1 MKNRVCVSVK
11 PMADLE
17 RTDIPF
23 GVYESDMAE
32 TVEPL
37 KAADGK
43 KESLFT
49 VQGAVV
55 RMLDLNED
63 ELWRDEWQGKT
74 FFRFEGLSGALEA
87 ELMRFVDSGY
97 YCYTFMGE
105 ESPNPFNYGDAE
117 DARFSRSAFYRWWKE
132 NPNGLPCP
140 KWFDDLRRAD
150 ELKQIG
156 AIQPPVECVFELLE
170 EFEEPEDVP
179 PWGWCE
185 PPLSYEPPDD
195 CEEVDAPKAPPA
207 APSVV
212 SDIDAPGAE
221 LLTDEHE
228 IVPGITVGDV
238 RAMIGANSPAYCPRL
253 LAAIQTKKD
262 LMPNEAL
269 MENESAYN
277 RMAKRKAIPIL
288 MQLGVENPKEKGKPA
303 DLDVNAVGR
312 VLCRTRKKLEGR
324 PKNS

>member
-1 MKNRVCVSVK
+1 MTYRSDAFYMGSFMGRHCLNG
-11 PMADLE
+11 DNE
-17 RTDIPF
+17 RI
-23 GVYESDMAE
+23 
-32 TVEPL
+32 
-37 KAADGK
+37 
-43 KESLFT
+43 ESLEF
-49 VQGAVV
+49 
-55 RMLDLNED
+55 
-63 ELWRDEWQGKT
+63 
-74 FFRFEGLSGALEA
+74 
-87 ELMRFVDSGY
+87 
-97 YCYTFMGE
+97 
-105 ESPNPFNYGDAE
+105 
-117 DARFSRSAFYRWWKE
+117 
-132 NPNGLPCP
+132 
-140 KWFDDLRRAD
+140 
-150 ELKQIG
+150 
-156 AIQPPVECVFELLE
+156 PVEAFKDFLRAERMPLPDFWQTKTGSTDGHIKPAQAVCPVMA
-170 EFEEPEDVP
+170 VP
-179 PWGWCE
+179 TLPTECRE
-185 PPLSYEPPDD
+185 IE
-195 CEEVDAPKAPPA
+195 APKAPAA

-238 RAMIGANSPAYCPRL
+238 RAMIDANSPAYCPRL